1 MTATILAVNCNTDAA
16 MTSAIADVGQAAASA
31 GTTVVG
37 VTPAWG
43 PSSAEGYVESLVTA
57 AAVMDAV
64 AGHADPFDAVVMAG
78 FGEHGREG
86 MRQLIAAPVVDI
98 TEAAVF
104 AACLLGHRFGI
115 VTTLGSAVP
124 GIRDS
129 LATMGTAGRCCSV
142 RAADVHVSAIA
153 GDVARTADALEGTG
167 RAVLAEGA
175 DVLVLGCAGFAG
187 LDREL
192 ERRLG
197 VPVVDGVAA
206 AVRFAESLVALGKR
220 TSAAGPYAPRA
231 TQKTWAGPPLGA
243 LRAFLG
249 DPDRAVRSPE

>member
-16 MTSAIADVGQAAASA
+16 MTSAIAAIGQAAASA
-31 GTTVVG
+31 GTSVVG
-37 VTPAWG
+37 VTPSWG
-43 PSSAEGYVESLVTA
+43 PASAEGYVESLVTA

-64 AGHADPFDAVVMAG
+64 ASRTDPFDAVVMAG

-86 MRQLIAAPVVDI
+86 MRQLVRQPVVDI

-115 VTTLGSAVP
+115 VTTVDAAVA
-124 GIRDS
+124 GIHDS
-129 LATMGTAGRCCSV
+129 LATMGTSGRCRSV
-142 RAADVHVSAIA
+142 RAAEVHVSAIA
-153 GDVARTADALEGTG
+153 DDVARTADALEATG
-167 RAVLAEGA
+167 RAVLADGA

-187 LDREL
+187 LDAEL

-206 AVRFAESLVALGKR
+206 AVRFAEGLIALGKR
-220 TSAAGPYAPRA
+220 TSTAGPYAPPRA
-231 TQKTWAGPPLGA
+231 GKAWRGPRLGA
-243 LRAFLG
+243 LHAFT
-249 DPDRAVRSPE
+249 

>member
-1 MTATILAVNCNTDAA
+1 VTVRILAVNCNTDAA
-16 MTSAIADVGQAAASA
+16 MTTAIATAGQAAASA

-43 PSSAEGYVESLVTA
+43 PASAEGYVESFVTA

-64 AGHADPFDAVVMAG
+64 ARRTDAFDAVVMAG

-86 MRQLIAAPVVDI
+86 MRQLVPQPVVDI
-98 TEAAVF
+98 TEAAAF
-104 AACLLGHRFGI
+104 AACLLGHRFGV
-115 VTTLGSAVP
+115 VTTVGSTVA

-129 LATMGTAGRCCSV
+129 LMTMGMSARCSSV
-142 RAADVHVSAIA
+142 RAADVPISAIDA
-153 GDVARTADALEGTG
+153 DVARTADALEETG
-167 RAVLAEGA
+167 RAVMVDGA

-187 LDREL
+187 LDAEL

-206 AVRFAESLVALGKR
+206 AVRFAESLIALGKR
-220 TSAAGPYAPRA
+220 TSAHGPYAPRA
-231 TQKTWAGPPLGA
+231 AHKRWTGAPLGS
-243 LRAFLG
+243 LMSSDSGERT
-249 DPDRAVRSPE
+249 PE

>member
-1 MTATILAVNCNTDAA
+1 MTTTILAANCNTDPA
-16 MTSAIADVGQAAASA
+16 MTAAIAGVGQSAASA

-64 AGHADPFDAVVMAG
+64 AGHGDPFDAVVMAG

-86 MRQLIAAPVVDI
+86 MRQLIAQPVVDI

-115 VTTLGSAVP
+115 VTTMGSAIP
-124 GIRDS
+124 GIHDS
-129 LATMGTAGRCCSV
+129 LATMGTAGRCRSV
-142 RAADVHVSAIA
+142 RAADVHVSAI
-153 GDVARTADALEGTG
+153 GDDIARTADALEGTG
-167 RAVLAEGA
+167 RAVLADGA

-187 LDREL
+187 LDVEL

-197 VPVVDGVAA
+197 VPVVDGVAV

-220 TSAAGPYAPRA
+220 TGKTGAYAPRSA
-231 TQKTWAGPPLGA
+231 DKEWAGPTLGS
-243 LRAFLG
+243 LRAF
-249 DPDRAVRSPE
+249 V